1 MTNPAPDHYPDLY
14 SALTVEVSDHET
26 LLKRLQAGHT
36 LVTGNSR
43 LSRVLSNQYSQWR
56 IKQGDTQW
64 QSPAILSWNLWLD
77 DLWEA
82 ASLRGVAGT
91 DRAVPGDLQLISL
104 WESTLRG
111 DPLARK
117 LLRPESLAKQ
127 LRNTRKLVTEWR
139 LDLTEPAWLG
149 DENENHSAFH
159 HWNRAFEKHCQQ
171 DNWIAPEDRNAP
183 LCKAIRESEFSL
195 SGAIDLLGFD
205 EFNPGQ
211 GELLTALI
219 ESGNTISRLT
229 FAPQKGEAVLWQS
242 KDNKNELRQMARWV
256 RYWFEKEPH
265 SSIAVV
271 VPDLQARRQE
281 VERHLRE
288 ILIPGADNAANF
300 GNQQARPWN
309 VSMGTPL
316 ARVPMIETAFD
327 LLKLLD
333 NRVDI
338 QAVGRVLRS
347 PWLRGGVAERNS
359 RALLEKCLRD
369 KYPRQLKLS
378 EVFYRAKEVTKYD
391 RRHQE
396 IPPEQREPQVWN
408 SPEMAVVLNT
418 LMQFEHAN
426 HGKRPASAWA
436 EAIDQLLGS
445 LGWPLAGE
453 AKDEA
458 LPANS
463 RADEHDYNW
472 QALQA
477 WRDGLRELASLDATL
492 PGLGRKKAIGQLL
505 QICRERIFQAH
516 TPPAPIQLLG
526 LYEVSGLRFDHL
538 WVVGLHNDNWPPG
551 ARPNPFIPGRLQ
563 KEAQLPHSSPQR
575 ELEVARIL
583 TQRLL
588 ETAGDCVFSYP
599 AQLDGEPV
607 LPSPLLAKQI
617 IELAGELPGW
627 QGNSWQETVAQA
639 DKPQLYPLLMP
650 GKLKGGT
657 ARGGSS
663 ILRHQAL
670 CPFRAFASN
679 RLGADGLATP
689 VEGVNPMLH
698 GSLVHRVLE
707 FFWKATKTH
716 SALMLLDE
724 ESLCARVREHVSS
737 VIDEEL
743 SLQQRP
749 AFRVVEADRLF
760 RQVMAH
766 LELEKTREPFEVVGF
781 EQEIMPEIQGQT
793 IRLIIDRVDQLPGG
807 EQVIIDYKTGRVD
820 PKKWFSD
827 RPEDPQ
833 LPLYAISA
841 EKTPA
846 AVVFSVIRDDGCLY
860 KGVVKSGG
868 IFPDLPP
875 KESKSTQ
882 YLVDAGHE
890 MPKTIENWRQILH
903 HLMAGFLAGEA
914 AIDPKNGRKTCE
926 NSYCEL
932 QPLCRIGELERRQK
946 TLYGQTSLGEST

>member
-1 MTNPAPDHYPDLY
+1 MTDPTPDHDPGLY
-14 SALTVEVSDHET
+14 SALTTEVSDHES
-26 LLKRLQAGHT
+26 LCKRLQAGHT

-56 IKQGDTQW
+56 IKQGDSQW
-64 QSPAILSWNLWLD
+64 QSPAILSWNRWLD
-77 DLWEA
+77 NLWEA

-91 DRAVPGDLQLISL
+91 NRAVPGNQQVISL
-104 WESTLRG
+104 WERTVRG
-111 DPLARK
+111 DPLARE
-117 LLRPESLAKQ
+117 LLQPVSLAKQ
-127 LRNTRKLVTEWR
+127 LRDTRKLVAEWR
-139 LDLTEPAWLG
+139 LDLTDPAWLG

-159 HWNRAFEKHCQQ
+159 HWNRAFQKRCRQ
-171 DNWIAPEDRNAP
+171 DKWIAPEDRNAL
-183 LCKAIRESEFSL
+183 LCKAIRESKIPI

-219 ESGNTISRLT
+219 EKGNTISRLT
-229 FAPQKGEAVLWQS
+229 FAPQKNKAVLWQS
-242 KDNKNELRQMARWV
+242 RDNKNELRQMARWA
-256 RYWFEKEPH
+256 RYWFEQDPDC
-265 SSIAVV
+265 SIAIV

-288 ILIPGADNAANF
+288 ILTPGGDTAANN
-300 GNQQARPWN
+300 GARQAKPWN
-309 VSMGTPL
+309 ISMGTPL

-338 QAVGRVLRS
+338 QDVGRVLRS
-347 PWLRGGVAERNS
+347 PWLRGGVAERNN

-369 KYPRQLKLS
+369 KYPRQLRLN
-378 EVFYRAKEVTKYD
+378 EVLYRAQEVTKYD

-396 IPPEQREPQVWN
+396 IPPEEREPQVWN
-408 SPEMAVVLNT
+408 SPDLAAALKT
-418 LMQFEHAN
+418 LMQFAQAN
-426 HGKRPASAWA
+426 HAKRPASAWA
-436 EAIDQLLGS
+436 EAFDQLLVN

-453 AKDEA
+453 SNDEA
-458 LPANS
+458 LAANT
-463 RADEHDYNW
+463 RADEHDCNW

-492 PGLGRKKAIGQLL
+492 AGLGRNEAISRLQ
-505 QICRERIFQAH
+505 QICQERIFQAH
-516 TPPAPIQLLG
+516 TAPARIQVLG

-538 WVVGLHNDNWPPG
+538 WVAGLHNDNWPPG

-563 KEAQLPHSSPQR
+563 KESQLPHSSPQR
-575 ELEVARIL
+575 ELEVARTL

-588 ETAGDCVFSYP
+588 DTAGDCVFSYP
-599 AQLDGEPV
+599 AQLDGERV

-617 IELAGELPGW
+617 IELEGELPGW
-627 QGNSWQETVAQA
+627 HGDSWLETVAQA
-639 DKPQLYPLLMP
+639 DKPQLHPMLMP
-650 GKLKGGT
+650 GKLKSGA

-663 ILRHQAL
+663 ILKNQAL

-679 RLGADGLATP
+679 RLGADGLASP
-689 VEGVNPMLH
+689 VEGVSPMLH
-698 GSLVHRVLE
+698 GSLVHSVLE
-707 FFWKATKTH
+707 FFWKETKTH
-716 SALMLLDE
+716 SALTLLQD
-724 ESLCARVREHVSS
+724 ESLYARVREHVTS
-737 VIDEEL
+737 VIDQEL
-743 SLQQRP
+743 GLKQRP
-749 AFRVVEADRLF
+749 AFRVVEADRLC

-766 LELEKTREPFEVVGF
+766 LELEKERDPFEVVGF
-781 EQEIMPEIQGQT
+781 EQEILPEIQDQT
-793 IRLIIDRVDQLPGG
+793 IRLIIDRIDQLPGG

-820 PKKWFSD
+820 PRKWFGH

-846 AVVFSVIRDDGCLY
+846 AVVFAVIRDDGCLY
-860 KGVVKSGG
+860 KGVVETRGT
-868 IFPDLPP
+868 FPDLPP
-875 KESKSTQ
+875 KESKATQ

-914 AIDPKNGRKTCE
+914 VIDPKNGRKTCE

-932 QPLCRIGELERRQK
+932 QPLCRIGELEQRQK
-946 TLYGQTSLGEST
+946 TLLKQTLLGAST